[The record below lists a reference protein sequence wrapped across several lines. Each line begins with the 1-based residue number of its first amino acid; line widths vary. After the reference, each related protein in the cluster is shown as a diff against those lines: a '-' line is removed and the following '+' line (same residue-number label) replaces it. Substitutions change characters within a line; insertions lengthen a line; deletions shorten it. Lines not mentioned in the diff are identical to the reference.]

1 MLYYSIILSMVR
13 VIYKHWTKGNTL
25 EVEGVLPKELN
36 NGNSDRLIIMKSD
49 GNFEDVLKSTVIRV
63 ESISSL

>member
-1 MLYYSIILSMVR
+1 MVR
-13 VIYKHWTKGNTL
+13 VIYKHWKKGTTL

-63 ESISSL
+63 ESISSM

>member
-1 MLYYSIILSMVR
+1 MVR
-13 VIYKHWTKGNTL
+13 VIYKHWTKGTTL
-25 EVEGVLPKELN
+25 EVKGVLPKELN

>member
-1 MLYYSIILSMVR
+1 MLYYSIILSMVK
-13 VIYKHWTKGNTL
+13 VIYKHWTKGTTL